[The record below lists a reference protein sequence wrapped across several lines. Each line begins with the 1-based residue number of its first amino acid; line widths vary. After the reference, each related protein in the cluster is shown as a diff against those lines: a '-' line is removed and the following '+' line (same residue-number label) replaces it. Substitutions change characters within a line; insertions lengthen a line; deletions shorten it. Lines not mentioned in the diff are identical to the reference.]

1 MASEIVKYL
10 VAILVALV
18 TTLLTTG
25 VLAIFRLRRDVDH
38 LRTTTEPVVTWWL
51 KTSMDALKL
60 ATNPTSER
68 LAKLADKYRASVIG
82 ERHPEGEITAAE
94 KQELMNGLREVMNDG
109 KEFAHK
115 RQSAS
120 MSLRFIE
127 TREGLTAVKKPEIDC

>member
-1 MASEIVKYL
+1 MEQELIKI
-10 VAILVALV
+10 ILGVLATLI
-18 TTLLTTG
+18 TALLTAG

-38 LRTTTEPVVTWWL
+38 LKTATEPVVTWWL

-68 LAKLADKYRASVIG
+68 LAELAEKYIAGIQGR
-82 ERHPEGEITAAE
+82 RHPKGEITAAE
-94 KQELMNGLREVMNDG
+94 KQELIDGLRAVMNDG
-109 KEFAHK
+109 AQYAHK

-127 TREGLTAVKKPEIDC
+127 TREGLNLKQ